1 MATGKSLAS
10 KRLTIFAFI
19 VAWLVVA
26 YGSRPD
32 TVSAVDRLLGVQSA
46 RVMSQ
51 SMPWIA
57 QETGIFRKYNLEF
70 PLVYIGS
77 SPLATA
83 AMLGGDAQILVDGG
97 LGTVRAVVQGN
108 TDLVFIAGVKN
119 FLTQSILAKPEIK
132 RLEDLRG
139 KKVGVTRIG
148 STTHYFAV
156 QAFKRREME
165 VGRDYVLIQTGGAP
179 EMLAALFSGAID
191 AGTMT
196 APWDARAI
204 SQGFHYVVYGPD
216 LRIPQVAVGLITRR
230 SLIARHSQVVAQF
243 SRAMAEA
250 AKILHTDKEL
260 TSKVLTKYLRVD
272 DKKVL
277 EAAYNAEIKA
287 LEPRMEI
294 KLEAIQAIL
303 DDVAQVDPRAKQ
315 IRPQDLVDRR
325 YLDEMERSG
334 FFEKLWAGATPR

>member
-1 MATGKSLAS
+1 MSNRSLLWIVMLVIVNFGAS
-10 KRLTIFAFI
+10 PASG
-19 VAWLVVA
+19 A
-26 YGSRPD
+26 
-32 TVSAVDRLLGVQSA
+32 DRLLGVQSA

-83 AMLGGDAQILVDGG
+83 AMLGGDAQMMIDGG

-108 TDLVFIAGVKN
+108 SELVFIAGIKN
-119 FLTQSILAKPEIK
+119 YLTQSILAKPEIK

-156 QAFKRREME
+156 QAFKRRSME
-165 VGRDYVLIQTGGAP
+165 AGRDYVMIQTGGAP
-179 EMLAALFSGAID
+179 EMLAALLSGAIE

-196 APWDARAI
+196 APWDTRAI
-204 SQGFHYVVYGPD
+204 AEGFHYVVFGPD
-216 LRIPQVAVGLITRR
+216 LRLPQVAVSFITRR
-230 SLIARHSQVVAQF
+230 SLIVRNSPVIAQF
-243 SRAMAEA
+243 MRAMAEA
-250 AKILHTDKEL
+250 AKILHTDKEV
-260 TSKVLTKYLRVD
+260 TFRVLGKYLRVD
-272 DKKVL
+272 DRKIL
-277 EAAYNAEIKA
+277 ETGYNSEIKA
-287 LEPRMEI
+287 LEPRMEL
-294 KLEAIQAIL
+294 KLDALQAIL

-315 IRPQDLVDRR
+315 IKAVDLYDRR
-325 YLDEMERSG
+325 FLDEMEKSG
-334 FFEKLWAGATPR
+334 FFEKLWAGTVIR

>member
-1 MATGKSLAS
+1 MSNRSL
-10 KRLTIFAFI
+10 LWI
-19 VAWLVVA
+19 VMLVVVNLGA
-26 YGSRPD
+26 NPSWG
-32 TVSAVDRLLGVQSA
+32 ADRLLGVQSA

-108 TDLVFIAGVKN
+108 NELVFIAGIKN
-119 FLTQSILAKPEIK
+119 YLTQSILAKPEIK

-156 QAFKRREME
+156 QAFKRRNME
-165 VGRDYVLIQTGGAP
+165 AGRDYVVIQTGGAP
-179 EMLAALFSGAID
+179 EMLAALLSGAIE

-196 APWDARAI
+196 APWDTRAI
-204 SQGFHYVVYGPD
+204 AEGFRYVVFGPD
-216 LRIPQVAVGLITRR
+216 LRLPQVAVSFITRR
-230 SLIARHSQVVAQF
+230 SLIARSSPLIAQF
-243 SRAMAEA
+243 MRAMAEA
-250 AKILHTDKEL
+250 ARILHTDKEV
-260 TSKVLTKYLRVD
+260 TFRVLGKYLRVD
-272 DKKVL
+272 DRKIL
-277 EAAYNAEIKA
+277 EAGYNAEIKA
-287 LEPRMEI
+287 LEPRMEL
-294 KLEAIQAIL
+294 KLDALQAIL

-315 IRPQDLVDRR
+315 IKAAELYDRR
-325 YLDEMERSG
+325 YLDEMEKSG
-334 FFEKLWAGATPR
+334 FFDKLWGGTANR